1 MPTDLKCEL
10 GQGTQFIFS
19 PLQHEE
25 LFLNALSASVMIQV
39 PANISS
45 KATDDS
51 PAANVGNQDRVP
63 ALDMPSHTHTH
74 THTILSSGYINFLK
88 KMLVSMVPLQICLWI
103 YLKHVYGKWN
113 LKIVLLFR
121 ANFFWNPW
129 ILGAF
134 LSFIENM
141 YYEQLHGFQFSYQNK
156 LIFNSN
162 FPEFLR
168 YLI

>member
-10 GQGTQFIFS
+10 GQGTQLIFS

-74 THTILSSGYINFLK
+74 TILSSGYINFFK
-88 KMLVSMVPLQICLWI
+88 KNVGLHGPSPNLSMNILETCLW
-103 YLKHVYGKWN
+103 KMEFKDSS
-113 LKIVLLFR
+113 
-121 ANFFWNPW
+121 
-129 ILGAF
+129 AF
-134 LSFIENM
+134 
-141 YYEQLHGFQFSYQNK
+141 
-156 LIFNSN
+156 
-162 FPEFLR
+162 
-168 YLI
+168 